1 MQMNDGQRREL
12 IEAMEQTD
20 AILALEGFEK
30 TEERKA
36 MNRAVLAGRFTHG
49 QLADLL
55 LAYVKQHKTINGFI
69 ESIGIE

>member
-1 MQMNDGQRREL
+1 MQMNDEQRQEL

-36 MNRAVLAGRFTHG
+36 MNRAVLAGHFTHG